1 MLKINVKIF
10 IQTKKEKMTISI
22 YKNDIPESLD
32 LGVEIAVDTETMGLK
47 FGRDRLCL
55 VQIADS
61 SGTVHL
67 VQIEKNQKQAR
78 NLAKVMTDE
87 KVLKIFHFARFDVG
101 VLQRNFNFMTRNIY
115 CTKIASK
122 LARTFS
128 QNHGLKNL
136 VKEIL
141 SIDISKEQQSSYWGS
156 DVLDKDQINY
166 AKQDVLYLH
175 KIKQHLDNILKR
187 EDRYDIFKKTCRFL
201 TIRCE
206 LDNMGWEDLD
216 PFSH

>member
-1 MLKINVKIF
+1 
-10 IQTKKEKMTISI
+10 MTVSI
-22 YKNDIPESLD
+22 YKNDIPKNLD
-32 LGVEIAVDTETMGLK
+32 LGDEIAVDTETMGLK

-61 SGTVHL
+61 EGSVYL
-67 VQIEKNQKQAR
+67 VQIDKGQKQAI
-78 NLAKVMTDE
+78 NLAKVMTNE
-87 KVLKIFHFARFDVG
+87 KIVKIFHYARFDVG
-101 VLQRNFNFMTRNIY
+101 ILQRNLNFMTRNVY

-128 QNHGLKNL
+128 QSHGLKNL

-141 SIDISKEQQSSYWGS
+141 SIDISKEQQSSYWGT
-156 DVLDKDQINY
+156 DVLDEDQINY

-175 KIKQHLDNILKR
+175 QIKKHLDNILKR
-187 EDRYDIFKKTCRFL
+187 EDRYDVFEKTCRFL
-201 TIRCE
+201 TTRCE
-206 LDNMGWEDLD
+206 LDHMGWEDVD

>member
-1 MLKINVKIF
+1 
-10 IQTKKEKMTISI
+10 MTVSI
-22 YKNDIPESLD
+22 YKNDIPENLD
-32 LGVEIAVDTETMGLK
+32 LGNEIAVDTETMGLK

-61 SGTVHL
+61 NGKVYL

-87 KVLKIFHFARFDVG
+87 KVVKIFHFARFDVG
-101 VLQRNFNFMTRNIY
+101 VLQRNFDFMIRNIY

-141 SIDISKEQQSSYWGS
+141 SIDISKEQQSSYWGT
-156 DVLDKDQINY
+156 DVLDKNQINY

-187 EDRYDIFKKTCRFL
+187 EDRYDVFEKTCHFL
-201 TIRCE
+201 TVRCQ

>member
-1 MLKINVKIF
+1 
-10 IQTKKEKMTISI
+10 MTVSI
-22 YKNDIPESLD
+22 YKNDLPENID
-32 LGVEIAVDTETMGLK
+32 LGNEIAVDTETMGLK

-61 SGTVHL
+61 DGKVYL

-87 KVLKIFHFARFDVG
+87 KVVKIFHFARFDVG
-101 VLQRNFNFMTRNIY
+101 VLQRNFDFMIRNIY

-141 SIDISKEQQSSYWGS
+141 SIDISKEQQSSYWGT
-156 DVLDKDQINY
+156 DVLDKNQINY

-187 EDRYDIFKKTCRFL
+187 EDRYDVFEKTCHFL
-201 TIRCE
+201 TVRCQ

>member
-1 MLKINVKIF
+1 MPV
-10 IQTKKEKMTISI
+10 SI
-22 YKNDIPESLD
+22 YKNDIPKTLD
-32 LGVEIAVDTETMGLK
+32 LGNEIAVDTETMGLK

-61 SGTVHL
+61 NGKVYL
-67 VQIEKNQKQAR
+67 VQIEKSQKQAK
-78 NLAKVMTDE
+78 NLSKIMTDE
-87 KVLKIFHFARFDVG
+87 KIVKIFHYARFDVG
-101 VLQRNFNFMTRNIY
+101 VLYRNFNFMTRNIY

-128 QNHGLKNL
+128 QSHGLKNL

-141 SIDISKEQQSSYWGS
+141 AIDISKEQQSSYWGT
-156 DVLDKDQINY
+156 DALDENQINY

-175 KIKQHLDNILKR
+175 QIKKHLDNILKR
-187 EDRYDIFKKTCRFL
+187 EDRYDIFEKTCHFL
-201 TIRCE
+201 PVRCE
-206 LDNMGWEDLD
+206 LDNMGWEDID

>member
-1 MLKINVKIF
+1 
-10 IQTKKEKMTISI
+10 MTVSI
-22 YKNDIPESLD
+22 YKNDIPEDLD
-32 LGVEIAVDTETMGLK
+32 LGNEIAVDTETMGLK

-55 VQIADS
+55 VQIADIK
-61 SGTVHL
+61 GRVYL
-67 VQIEKNQKQAR
+67 VQIEKNQEQAR

-87 KVLKIFHFARFDVG
+87 KVVKIFHFARFDVG

-128 QNHGLKNL
+128 QNHGLKSL

-141 SIDISKEQQSSYWGS
+141 SIDISKEQQSSYWGT
-156 DVLDKDQINY
+156 DVLDKNQIDY

-187 EDRYDIFKKTCRFL
+187 EDRYDIFERTCHFL
-201 TIRCE
+201 TVRCQ
-206 LDNMGWEDLD
+206 LDSMGWEDLD

>member
-1 MLKINVKIF
+1 MAV
-10 IQTKKEKMTISI
+10 SI
-22 YKNDIPESLD
+22 YKNDIPKNLD
-32 LGVEIAVDTETMGLK
+32 LGDEIAVDTETMGLK

-61 SGTVHL
+61 EGSVYL
-67 VQIEKNQKQAR
+67 VQIDKGQKQAI
-78 NLAKVMTDE
+78 NLAKVMTNE
-87 KVLKIFHFARFDVG
+87 KIVKIFHYARFDVG
-101 VLQRNFNFMTRNIY
+101 ILQRNLNFMTRNVY

-128 QNHGLKNL
+128 QSHGLKNL

-141 SIDISKEQQSSYWGS
+141 SIDISKEQQSSYWGT
-156 DVLDKDQINY
+156 DVLDEDQINY

-175 KIKQHLDNILKR
+175 QIKKHLDNILKR
-187 EDRYDIFKKTCRFL
+187 EDRYDVFEKTCRFL
-201 TIRCE
+201 TTRCE
-206 LDNMGWEDLD
+206 LDHMGWEDVD